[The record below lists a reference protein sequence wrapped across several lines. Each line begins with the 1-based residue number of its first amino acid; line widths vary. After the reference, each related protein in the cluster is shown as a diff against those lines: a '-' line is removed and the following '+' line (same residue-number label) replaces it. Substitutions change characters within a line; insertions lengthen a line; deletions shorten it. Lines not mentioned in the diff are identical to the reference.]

1 MVRPIPWQF
10 FFFFALFFFALFFF
24 STQNTSTSLGATK
37 RILSPTVCTFTWHTN
52 TNAYVVEGNSLSQ
65 WRWLGVVTEQV
76 GVLIMSVW
84 RQTCVCDG
92 LPGNKTQI
100 DGYGQTRGDRGQWV
114 YSIRSLCVCVCVC
127 LCVCVCVC
135 VSVSVCLCGREGG
148 RNNIYVFMWVHAC
161 CCVSVPAGRAPQCL
175 NIMRQQH
182 SSPVRLPARGQPQVN
197 AALPPLTL
205 AQGWMHAREHTHAVT
220 HAHV

>member
-1 MVRPIPWQF
+1 MIDKWFVQSPGSF
-10 FFFFALFFFALFFF
+10 FFFFALFVPALFFF
-24 STQNTSTSLGATK
+24 STQSTNTSLGATK

-127 LCVCVCVC
+127 LCLCLCVCVEGREGETIYM
-135 VSVSVCLCGREGG
+135 CLCGSMH
-148 RNNIYVFMWVHAC
+148 VAVCQFL
-161 CCVSVPAGRAPQCL
+161 PAGLCSAW
-175 NIMRQQH
+175 I
-182 SSPVRLPARGQPQVN
+182 
-197 AALPPLTL
+197 
-205 AQGWMHAREHTHAVT
+205 
-220 HAHV
+220 